1 MTASSFGLSGRTPEH
16 SRERRGERIG
26 SRLALTA
33 LVLGLLGTIAGVGT
47 WSAFSATTDNSGN
60 SFASGTVS
68 IGDDDSGWAMLS
80 LANAKPGD
88 SDSACIVV
96 DYTGSLPA
104 SVTLYGSTGGTGL
117 AQYLDLT
124 VTRGT
129 KSSAFDACGD
139 FNPDGT
145 DYIGS
150 GPGVIYSG
158 TLQGYPD
165 GYGAGITDAPGAS
178 ATWTNGEAHAYRF
191 VVTVQN
197 DGAAQGLDA
206 SQVFTWEA
214 RNN

>member
-1 MTASSFGLSGRTPEH
+1 MTASSFGLSERKPEH
-16 SRERRGERIG
+16 RRERRAERFG

-33 LVLGLLGTIAGVGT
+33 LVLGLLGTIAGAGT
-47 WSAFSATTDNSGN
+47 WSAFSATTDNAGN
-60 SFASGTVS
+60 SFASGTVA
-68 IGDDDSGWAMLS
+68 IGDDDSGSAMLS

-88 SDSACIVV
+88 SDAACIVV

-104 SVTLYGSTGGTGL
+104 SVKLFGSTGGTGL
-117 AQYLDLT
+117 AQYLDLR
-124 VTRGT
+124 VVRGT
-129 KSSAFDACGD
+129 KSSGFDACGD
-139 FNPDGT
+139 FSPDGT

-165 GYGAGITDAPGAS
+165 GYAAGVADAPGVS
-178 ATWTNGEAHAYRF
+178 ETWTSGETHAYKF

>member
-1 MTASSFGLSGRTPEH
+1 MEATRSGR
-16 SRERRGERIG
+16 RFERLGTKF
-26 SRLALTA
+26 ALTA
-33 LVLGLLGTIAGVGT
+33 LVLGILGTIAGVGT

-60 SFASGTVS
+60 SFASGTVEL
-68 IGDDDSGWAMLS
+68 GDDDSGSSMLS
-80 LANAKPGD
+80 LSNAKPGD
-88 SDSACIVV
+88 SDAACIIV

-104 SVTLYGSTGGTGL
+104 SVKLYGSTGGNGL
-117 AQYLDLT
+117 DQYLDLK

-150 GPGVIYSG
+150 GPGVIYDG

-165 GYGAGITDAPGAS
+165 GYGGGINDAPGAVE
-178 ATWTNGEAHAYRF
+178 TWTSGETHAYKF

-197 DGAAQGLDA
+197 DGAAQGLSA